1 VSFAFVHRA
10 RKEISAVK
18 KLLAIL
24 VVVAASGA
32 IVAACSG
39 SSSDTSSSATAT
51 ATAASDMSMA
61 TTMPATKAAL
71 PIPLSKLK
79 SMKVAAGSK
88 TAGKAVFD
96 TNCASCHGAG
106 GKNQGGPG
114 PSLAGVGFKPGQ
126 VAFMVRNPAAID
138 ADSGMPKLPL
148 TDKQVADVAAYVA
161 SLK

>member
-1 VSFAFVHRA
+1 M
-10 RKEISAVK
+10 K
-18 KLLAIL
+18 KFLAIL
-24 VVVAASGA
+24 AVVAASGA
-32 IVAACSG
+32 IVAACSN
-39 SSSDTSSSATAT
+39 SSNDASSSATAAA
-51 ATAASDMSMA
+51 ATDVSMA
-61 TTMPATKAAL
+61 SAMPATKSAL

-79 SMKVAAGSK
+79 SLKVAAGSV
-88 TAGKAVFD
+88 TAGKVVFD
-96 TNCASCHGAG
+96 SNCASCHGAG

-114 PSLAGVGFKPGQ
+114 PALAGVGVKAGQ